1 MLRFVTKLVFFI
13 NIKVEVIL
21 ISDYMS
27 ISNQAELTGFERR
40 ASLVRLVLLIYLEIL
55 EGVKY
60 KLIIFEE
67 KRA

>member
-27 ISNQAELTGFERR
+27 ISNQAELAGFESR
-40 ASLVRLVLLIYLEIL
+40 APLVWLALFIYLEIL

-60 KLIIFEE
+60 
-67 KRA
+67 